1 MKRVSALLV
10 AALLA
15 VSLTG
20 CGVPSSDGPEPLSPD
35 IDLLGPL
42 PTPTETE
49 AETVEVKVAWVL
61 GKDLGLVARS
71 VVAEGRQ
78 GRVDSALT
86 ALVGGPDSSEQSKG
100 FTTLVPPDTILDPEL
115 NRHRATVDLTLATT
129 AANQQLAVGQIA
141 LTVLAIAGVRSVRF
155 TVAGSPVAV
164 PLPDGSRSKRPVRRH
179 DYVKVL
185 QRKDQSKAA

>member
-1 MKRVSALLV
+1 MRFGSALLA

-15 VSLTG
+15 SLVG

-49 AETVEVKVAWVL
+49 AETVKVKVAWVS
-61 GKDLGLVARS
+61 GKDLRLVDRS

-86 ALVGGPDSSEQSKG
+86 ALVGGPDSSEQSRG
-100 FTTLVPPDTILDPEL
+100 LTTLVPPDTILDPEL
-115 NRHRATVDLTLATT
+115 ERHRTTVDLTLATT

-141 LTVLAIAGVRSVRF
+141 LTVLAVPGVRSVRF
-155 TVAGSPVAV
+155 TVAGSPVSV
-164 PLPDGSRSKRPVRRH
+164 PLPDGSRSKGPVKRH

-185 QRKDQSKAA
+185 PQKDRAKAA

>member
-1 MKRVSALLV
+1 MKRGSALV
-10 AALLA
+10 AAALLA
-15 VSLTG
+15 ASLTG

-49 AETVEVKVAWVL
+49 AETVKVKVAWVL
-61 GKDLGLVARS
+61 GKTLRPVDRA

-78 GRVDSALT
+78 GRVDSSLT

-115 NRHRATVDLTLATT
+115 DRHRATVDLTLATT
-129 AANQQLAVGQIA
+129 PRNQQLAIGQIA
-141 LTVLAIAGVRSVRF
+141 LTVLAVRGVRSVRF
-155 TVAGSPVAV
+155 TVAGSPVSV
-164 PLPDGSRSKRPVRRH
+164 PLPDGSRSKGPVKRH

-185 QRKDQSKAA
+185 PQKDRPKAT

>member
-1 MKRVSALLV
+1 MKGVSALV
-10 AALLA
+10 AAALLA
-15 VSLTG
+15 VSLVG

-42 PTPTETE
+42 PTPSETE
-49 AETVEVKVAWVL
+49 AETVKVKVAWVL
-61 GKDLGLVARS
+61 GKDLRLVDRS

-115 NRHRATVDLTLATT
+115 DRHRATVDLTLATIP
-129 AANQQLAVGQIA
+129 ANQELAVGQIA
-141 LTVLAIAGVRSVRF
+141 LTVLAIRGVRSVRF
-155 TVAGSPVAV
+155 TAAGSPVSV
-164 PLPDGSRSKRPVRRH
+164 PLPDGSRSKGPVHRH
-179 DYVKVL
+179 DYAKVL
-185 QRKDQSKAA
+185 PEKNRSKAA